1 MSSDRLQS
9 TYDPRY
15 DGIYQRGGGAE
26 TSPASPVSPASHRVV
41 PPAPQ
46 APALPVPEAAAD
58 PSAIREVV
66 PETPTRQDH
75 RAPRN
80 PYDRWVWILAGV
92 LMASGMFFLLAP
104 ILYERQYLE
113 AMNTAQTGGG
123 YVNPWYN
130 YTSLAAPVLLLL
142 GVATAVAQLFVLS
155 IRHTLGH
162 R

>member
-1 MSSDRLQS
+1 MSSDRVQS

-15 DGIYQRGGGAE
+15 DGIYQRGGAAE
-26 TSPASPVSPASHRVV
+26 TSQASPASRTSHRVA

-46 APALPVPEAAAD
+46 APALPAAETAAD

-92 LMASGMFFLLAP
+92 LVASGMFFLLAP
-104 ILYERQYLE
+104 ILYEQQYME
-113 AMNTAQTGGG
+113 AMNTAQTGAG

-130 YTSLAAPVLLLL
+130 YTSMAAPVLLLL
-142 GVATAVAQLFVLS
+142 GLATAIVQLFVLS
-155 IRHTLGH
+155 IRHTLGN